1 MDRQTNEL
9 RRILER
15 ERERVIHFKQ
25 TTTPLASLPFF
36 LAFSSEMQG
45 GGWERSRE
53 ALVGCNQ
60 TDWLTELATEIDF
73 TTAAHTDAHADLTC
87 KSSLSL
93 SLSLSLFLSL
103 THSLSPFPLPSFFLF
118 LFPFAVFNTIPNY
131 LSVFEQCNFF
141 FYISGHR

>member
-36 LAFSSEMQG
+36 LAFNSEMQG

-60 TDWLTELATEIDF
+60 TD
-73 TTAAHTDAHADLTC
+73 
-87 KSSLSL
+87 
-93 SLSLSLFLSL
+93 
-103 THSLSPFPLPSFFLF
+103 
-118 LFPFAVFNTIPNY
+118 
-131 LSVFEQCNFF
+131 
-141 FYISGHR
+141 